1 MPGAANGGP
10 GLSTLLTMGATTAG
24 CVAAGTGLGIY
35 GDHVLNS
42 SPACTLAGLGVG
54 VVMAVGAVYA
64 QIRKFF

>member
-1 MPGAANGGP
+1 
-10 GLSTLLTMGATTAG
+10 MGATTAG